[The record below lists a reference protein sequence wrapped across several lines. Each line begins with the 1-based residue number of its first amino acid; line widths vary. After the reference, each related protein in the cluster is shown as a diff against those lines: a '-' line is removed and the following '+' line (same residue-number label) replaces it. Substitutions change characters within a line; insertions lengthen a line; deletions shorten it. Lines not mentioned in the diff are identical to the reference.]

1 MPWVWV
7 LVVSVAMLWVPMLH
21 ARPTA
26 LLAYEVAVTVA
37 VPFTPGDPKILSVD
51 IGYPTPPWEG
61 AAASSGWV
69 DPWSDGSGESGD
81 NAVLEGAALDYQ
93 VMAVVHPE
101 LPASDP
107 GSGASG
113 DALDDDDNALKHKFE
128 AAPQHAKPCSAWP
141 ASYKSSTAPLI
152 NGQMHAFKLL
162 VPWGLYTVAW
172 IIVAQSVSRLLS
184 SPKEGDIPEHTTTA
198 TPPQDILYFFAITIA
213 VFTSFGLVHLVA
225 WFHPT
230 RHDYERWYVAL
241 SLISKV
247 TLHLF
252 IFVTLY
258 AQAQMEDGDYDG
270 ATRAYRS
277 GYAGAS
283 AVVVLTAV
291 AFYLFSRAHKNDPPG
306 KLDPLPCSISC
317 CGPPIPLRWLDY
329 LITAPLMYAV
339 LSVTWGQYNLR
350 LLNVGA
356 LLMATTIVIG
366 ALMEPVEARK
376 SATLPLTRAKL
387 HTACAVVHAVSAVA
401 FAIAIASAKT
411 GGTERLYPDTWKR
424 TRHTW
429 YFNCTRG
436 EENRHAGMAVC
447 GNTRSKFDHLVVDKE
462 GATVTFYTAV
472 AAIMFAVVSAVLH
485 AVSAWSARN
494 DVKA

>member
-1 MPWVWV
+1 
-7 LVVSVAMLWVPMLH
+7 
-21 ARPTA
+21 
-26 LLAYEVAVTVA
+26 
-37 VPFTPGDPKILSVD
+37 
-51 IGYPTPPWEG
+51 
-61 AAASSGWV
+61 
-69 DPWSDGSGESGD
+69 
-81 NAVLEGAALDYQ
+81 
-93 VMAVVHPE
+93 
-101 LPASDP
+101 
-107 GSGASG
+107 
-113 DALDDDDNALKHKFE
+113 
-128 AAPQHAKPCSAWP
+128 
-141 ASYKSSTAPLI
+141 
-152 NGQMHAFKLL
+152 MHAFWLI
-162 VPWGLYTVAW
+162 VPWGLYAVAW
-172 IIVAQSVSRLLS
+172 IIVAQSVARLLS
-184 SPKEGDIPEHTTTA
+184 SSQEDDTPEYTTTA
-198 TPPQDILYFFAITIA
+198 TPPQDILYFFAITVAI
-213 VFTSFGLVHLVA
+213 FTSFGLVHLVA

-270 ATRAYRS
+270 ATRAYQY

-283 AVVVLTAV
+283 TVVVLTTV
-291 AFYLFSRAHKNDPPG
+291 AFYLFARAHKTDVR
-306 KLDPLPCSISC
+306 KTQLDPLPCSIGC
-317 CGPPIPLRWLDY
+317 CGRPIPLRWLDY

-356 LLMATTIVIG
+356 LLMATTITIG
-366 ALMEPVEARK
+366 ALLEPVEARK
-376 SATLPLTRAKL
+376 SATVPLTRAKL

-429 YFNCTRG
+429 YFNCTTG

-447 GNTRSKFDHLVVDKE
+447 GNTRNKFDHLVVDKE
-462 GATVTFYTAV
+462 GATVTFYTAA

-485 AVSAWSARN
+485 AVSARAARKS
-494 DVKA
+494 VMA